1 MSTQRSRILPRHQL
15 LCCSTLKKQNK
26 TKPIFS
32 LMYKNPYLG
41 SAVASD
47 VADVG
52 GTAPAAQRLRTA
64 PTTAA
69 ASGCLLQTA
78 ENHQLT
84 PRIAKGNL
92 FPQNKHD
99 YLFHLQQVI

>member
-1 MSTQRSRILPRHQL
+1 
-15 LCCSTLKKQNK
+15 
-26 TKPIFS
+26 
-32 LMYKNPYLG
+32 MYKNPYLG